1 MKTIEQ
7 VKIELESIES
17 GYPNAESKIR
27 LANGYY
33 VTFRKY
39 DNRGNFKYTSFTI
52 GDAIE
57 KYSKHV
63 TDMELIDAHR
73 DGESMPLVLHVTGYD
88 EYDLV

>member
-1 MKTIEQ
+1 MKGNVFYI
-7 VKIELESIES
+7 KAMPS
-17 GYPNAESKIR
+17 GFGQYK
-27 LANGYY
+27 
-33 VTFRKY
+33 VTVEI
-39 DNRGNFKYTSFTI
+39 NF

-88 EYDLV
+88 EFDLV

>member
-1 MKTIEQ
+1 MKVVFRNVIFIRT
-7 VKIELESIES
+7 KPS
-17 GYPNAESKIR
+17 GFGKYK
-27 LANGYY
+27 
-33 VTFRKY
+33 VTVEIDF
-39 DNRGNFKYTSFTI
+39 